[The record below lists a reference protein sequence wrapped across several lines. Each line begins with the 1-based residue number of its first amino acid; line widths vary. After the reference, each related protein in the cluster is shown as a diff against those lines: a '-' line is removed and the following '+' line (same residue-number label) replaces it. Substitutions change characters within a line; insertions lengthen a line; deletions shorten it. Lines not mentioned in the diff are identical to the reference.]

1 MSLMA
6 GLSTGQSKLPGVLLY
21 AEADLQPLV
30 QPRRAAEPRLVN
42 ELLDAGT
49 AQAREQV
56 ISARLQGM
64 GFEWMAYCTLSQT
77 PQGAPRQACLST
89 YANPVWLQSYF
100 RHDYRAVDPRQLE
113 PPRSSLPLVWDVH
126 DLEDSLAGHPAPA
139 RARQFIDD
147 LCDSGIRGGVFLRIV
162 CSAAPPGEHAVL
174 SLLSASRDRRW
185 IGESLLGEA
194 LNFGLS
200 LHDFLSR
207 HVQRPA
213 SPAAPAPAGAGLPTM
228 QQEVLRL
235 VTRGL
240 TDKQIAD
247 RLHVSAHTVD
257 YHLRQLRQ
265 RYAARNR
272 VQLVHATEHLF
283 AVA

>member
-6 GLSTGQSKLPGVLLY
+6 RLSTGQSKLPGVMLY
-21 AEADLQPLV
+21 AEEDLQPV
-30 QPRRAAEPRLVN
+30 ARPRHRATPRLVN

-49 AQAREQV
+49 ARARQQIV
-56 ISARLQGM
+56 GTRLQGM
-64 GFEWMAYCTLSQT
+64 GFEWMAYCTLSLPLQGL
-77 PQGAPRQACLST
+77 PQQACLST

-100 RHDYRAVDPRQLE
+100 RHDYRTVDPRQME
-113 PPRSSLPLVWDVH
+113 PPRSSLPQVWDVS
-126 DLEDSLAGHPAPA
+126 DLEEGLAGHPAPA

-147 LCDSGIRGGVFLRIV
+147 LCDSGIRSGVFLRIV
-162 CSAAPPGEHAVL
+162 SSAMQPGEHAVL
-174 SLLSASRDRRW
+174 SLLSGSCDRRW
-185 IGESLLGEA
+185 ISDAVLGDA
-194 LNFGLS
+194 LTFGLC

-207 HVQRPA
+207 HVERPA
-213 SPAAPAPAGAGLPTM
+213 SPVQGPAGGGLPAM

-235 VTRGL
+235 VMRGL

-265 RYAARNR
+265 RFSVRNR
-272 VQLVHATEHLF
+272 VQLVHATEHFF
-283 AVA
+283 ASA